1 MKKFL
6 LLLCLV
12 CPTVFYSSDVAPTSI
27 SGIILGKKFEGYIH
41 TSTHQGNRPYQEDVI
56 AMGKPIG
63 TLKKKSSVKMAF
75 MIGAPITSSLGIA
88 VFDGHGG
95 SDIAEQLGGAAQDEI
110 ATLLDGG
117 QQPLPGLIDYL
128 LEDPHVARGDISHDA
143 LIKKIKDQFVSYN
156 TKLKNGLSG
165 GGSCAVVALFLPEKI
180 VVAHVGDSRAV
191 SSDLVSI
198 MTHDHKPFLPNEKK
212 RIEKGG
218 GVVTKA
224 SGGIYRVGNKLAVS
238 RAFGD
243 PGIVGVVAEP
253 DISIF
258 DYDLKLLATSSG
270 NLEIEFFPI
279 SKFVNS
285 LDLPIYTKNT
295 TAKKIRSN
303 AKASSGYRFVIL
315 ASDGLWDDLP
325 NRIADYF
332 SWNFNTCDMA
342 TDVENG
348 YEKSAID
355 KTLAE
360 YQCSRLGTAD
370 IATHIVES
378 VLVKYGLNKKS
389 LELAIE
395 LLQLASIQKEKFKLE
410 SFITGD
416 IVQKKSISQKIKEFF
431 VGPQDIQSI
440 IKKNVRKI
448 SDNQSIA
455 IIAWDPKSKNK
466 KLKPKLVPKQIE
478 KKESIS

>member
-12 CPTVFYSSDVAPTSI
+12 CPTVFFSSEVAPTSI
-27 SGIILGKKFEGYIH
+27 SEIILGKKFEGYIH
-41 TSTHQGNRPYQEDVI
+41 TSTLQGSRPYQEDVI

-63 TLKKKSSVKMAF
+63 TLKKKPSVRMAF
-75 MIGAPITSSLGIA
+75 MIGAPIISSLGIA

-95 SDIAEQLGGAAQDEI
+95 SHIAEQLGGAVSGEI
-110 ATLLDGG
+110 AALLDGG
-117 QQPLPGLIDYL
+117 QEPLPGLIDYL
-128 LEDPHVARGDISHDA
+128 LEDPDITRGDISHHA
-143 LIKKIKDQFVSYN
+143 LIKKIKEQFVSYN

-180 VVAHVGDSRAV
+180 VVAHVGDSRAI
-191 SSDLVSI
+191 SSSIESI
-198 MTHDHKPFLPNEKK
+198 MTHDHKPFIPNEKK
-212 RIEKGG
+212 RIENEGG
-218 GVVTKA
+218 FVNKA
-224 SGGIYRVGNKLAVS
+224 PGGIYRVDCKLAVS

-243 PGIVGVVAEP
+243 SGIVGVVAEP
-253 DISIF
+253 DVSIF

-270 NLEIEFFPI
+270 NLETEFFPI
-279 SKFVNS
+279 SKFVKS
-285 LDLPIYTKNT
+285 LDLPIYMKNKT
-295 TAKKIRSN
+295 EKKIRSN

-348 YEKSAID
+348 YEKSTID
-355 KTLAE
+355 TILAE

-378 VLVKYGLNKKS
+378 VLVKHGLNKQS
-389 LELAIE
+389 LELAVE

-410 SFITGD
+410 SFIAGD
-416 IVQKKSISQKIKEFF
+416 IIEKKSISQKVKEFF
-431 VGPQDIQSI
+431 VGSQDIQSI

-455 IIAWDPKSKNK
+455 IIAWDPKNEPQK
-466 KLKPKLVPKQIE
+466 KLKSKLPRRKV
-478 KKESIS
+478 KKN